1 MGDEGW
7 WGLDGSGTG
16 WDVCWDLQS
25 WGLHWDGIWRLRSL
39 LGMDRGGGTEFEV
52 ATLRLRWPH

>member
-1 MGDEGW
+1 M

-25 WGLHWDGIWRLRSL
+25 WGLHWDGIWRLRPL